1 MPKAVV
7 SVADARDRSLP
18 PVSVKSGAP
27 ADGYAPVTVANRRI
41 HLPLTQAE
49 FDRVKDLQHR
59 QRWAIYGGVGCVAV
73 GAALARFPLIVPL
86 ALAIA
91 VLSVVLWVVV
101 KLTLRAYL
109 PGMNVEGSQI
119 RLTRVHQGFVAALG
133 SSDS

>member
-1 MPKAVV
+1 MPTAVV

-18 PVSVKSGAP
+18 SVSVKSGKP

-59 QRWAIYGGVGCVAV
+59 QRWAVYGGVGCVGFGV
-73 GAALARFPLIVPL
+73 ALARFPLIVPL

-91 VLSVVLWVVV
+91 ILSLVLWVVL

-109 PGMNVEGSQI
+109 PGMTVDGT
-119 RLTRVHQGFVAALG
+119 RVRMTRVHAGFVSALG
-133 SSDS
+133 QADS